1 MKFQEEKEYQRRLTN
16 SLMKILYLYEE
27 ENEFLGTYV
36 DRVLTEI
43 ESLELTFKELDKR
56 GEYVQFITLMER
68 VSEECHLC
76 IFDKF
81 GHNLVRNNILYFV
94 NHLIPKLGKGD

>member
-1 MKFQEEKEYQRRLTN
+1 MNFQEEKEYQRKLTN
-16 SLMKILYLYEE
+16 SLMKVLYLYEE
-27 ENEFLGTYV
+27 KNEYLDTYV

-43 ESLELTFKELDKR
+43 ESLELTFTELKKR
-56 GEYVQFITLMER
+56 GDYVQFITLMEK
-68 VSEECHLC
+68 VSEECQLR

-81 GHNLVRNNILYFV
+81 GHDLVRSNVLYFV